1 MGDLQGLMVSICILS
16 KHGSWSCTTKTIQ
29 AALAEADT
37 TIITFILAFFN
48 FQLIFFKFQ
57 LKLSSRVV
65 YIFQLSTN
73 ILYFLPEIGRRSVRF
88 CLWYSNL
95 VGARLFLLSRHL
107 QSSSSLYLI
116 SPRVFPRQNWFIL
129 VLIK

>member
-1 MGDLQGLMVSICILS
+1 MGDLQGLMVFICSLS
-16 KHGSWSCTTKTIQ
+16 KHGSR
-29 AALAEADT
+29 AAPST
-37 TIITFILAFFN
+37 QYRPPWPRPTP
-48 FQLIFFKFQ
+48 QLSPSSLHFSTSEFQ

-65 YIFQLSTN
+65 YIFQLN

-107 QSSSSLYLI
+107 QSSSSLHLI

>member
-48 FQLIFFKFQ
+48 FRISIKTVFPSGLHF
-57 LKLSSRVV
+57 
-65 YIFQLSTN
+65 STN
-73 ILYFLPEIGRRSVRF
+73 ILHFLPERDWKTISQVLPVLCQQPLKLPALLG
-88 CLWYSNL
+88 
-95 VGARLFLLSRHL
+95 RLFLLSRHF
-107 QSSSSLYLI
+107 QSSSLHLHLSQSFPKTELVHP
-116 SPRVFPRQNWFIL
+116 SPH
-129 VLIK
+129 